1 MHTAPYDAS
10 HNHLRTEETFMNR
23 TLIRL
28 GAALSGLLLAGAAL
42 AQNYPSK
49 PVTLLVPYPAGGLSD
64 VIARTVNSALGKH
77 LGQPVIVDNLGG
89 ASGSIAA
96 QKVLSA
102 PGDGHLI
109 FQGSPNEL
117 ILAPLAISA
126 VKFKSEDFRL
136 IQMIAVTQIAF
147 VARKDL
153 PVSNVDEFVAYARK
167 AAAEGK
173 PITYASVGPGSFYH
187 LLGEHMSKL
196 TGIPMT
202 HVPYKGVAPA
212 NQDLIGGQVDIFL
225 APYGRMYDDLHREGK
240 IKVLAMLNAER
251 LDTVK
256 QYPAISESRALKDFV
271 FTTWTGYFVKKETP
285 EPVAQAL
292 HKAISATLS
301 DTGVRTNLEAN
312 SQILAKPLPL
322 DAVSKVYTDGT
333 TRFRAIAKSINLQP
347 Q

>member
-1 MHTAPYDAS
+1 
-10 HNHLRTEETFMNR
+10 MNR
-23 TLIRL
+23 PLNRL
-28 GAALSGLLLAGAAL
+28 GTALAGLLLAGAAL
-42 AQNYPSK
+42 AQTYPSK
-49 PVTLLVPYPAGGLSD
+49 PVTLLVPYPAGGVSD
-64 VIARTVNSALGKH
+64 VIARTVNTALGKN

-102 PGDGHLI
+102 PADGQLF

-126 VKFKSEDFRL
+126 VKFRSEDFRL

-147 VARKDL
+147 IARKDL

-173 PITYASVGPGSFYH
+173 PVTYASVGPGSFYH

-225 APYGRMYDDLHREGK
+225 APYGKMYDDLHRDGK

-251 LDTVK
+251 LDSVK
-256 QYPAISESRALKDFV
+256 QYPAISESRTLKDFV

-285 EPVAQAL
+285 EPIAQAL
-292 HKAISATLS
+292 HKAITATLG
-301 DTGVRTNLEAN
+301 DPAVRTGLEAN

-322 DAVSKVYTDGT
+322 DAVGKVYTEGT
-333 TRFRAIAKSINLQP
+333 ARFRAIAKSINLQP